1 MFGFAKQ
8 RYKMTVGEFVQ
19 TMVLILC
26 LMATGIV
33 LPVGLVAG
41 SASHGA
47 GDAPFSA
54 DPVIVFIEVG

>member
-1 MFGFAKQ
+1 
-8 RYKMTVGEFVQ
+8 MTVGEFVQ

-41 SASHGA
+41 SAAHGV
-47 GDAPFSA
+47 GDASFSA
-54 DPVIVFIEVG
+54 DPVIVFIEVR